1 MRMIPSQPLD
11 TQSRAEL
18 RVFDQL
24 RACFS
29 GADQHGWFAMHS
41 LNLPQHEYKR
51 FGEIDFVVC
60 GPDGLFVLEVKGGE
74 VSCRDGT
81 WETRNRYGSV
91 ERLKESP
98 FRQAEGAL
106 HGLRKKLPAELA
118 NAFVL
123 GYAAVM
129 PDVGSLPESSEWDRA
144 VLADARNF
152 RQFEQWLKKLISHW
166 RNKDRGAS
174 KANPEKL
181 RRLQQF
187 LRPEFEAVMPLHAS
201 AHAIEARVAQLTEDQ
216 MRYID
221 VVEAND
227 RVICSGGAGTGKT
240 MLALELAKRWNA
252 VGMKV
257 ALTCHSPWLKAYLE
271 KAAPPGVTVSLTSSA
286 SVTAKRAGIEK
297 FDALIVDEGQ
307 DVLSMDALERLDSIL
322 RGGLD
327 NGRWSFFH
335 DANNQSGLC
344 GEYRPDAYEYLA
356 GLAAARIP
364 LKTNCRNSLPI
375 LERVQTAL
383 DADVGT
389 SAVGDGPAVR
399 EIKVTSR
406 EDAAVALHQELL
418 KLINEEGFSPSDIVI
433 LSPMAYSQSCASLM
447 QEHAGVR
454 ISVLDAY
461 SPRGTNNRDI
471 GFAQIESFK
480 GLESSVVWLVDMSA
494 PRLESPLRSS
504 HYVGMTRARALLG
517 MIHVDSRGR

>member
-74 VSCRDGT
+74 VSCRDGI

-106 HGLRKKLPAELA
+106 HGLRKKLPVELA
-118 NAFVL
+118 NAFVF

-129 PDVGSLPESSEWDRA
+129 PDIGSLPESSEWDRA

-152 RQFEQWLKKLISHW
+152 RQFEKWLNKLISHW
-166 RNKDRGAS
+166 RNKGRGDS
-174 KANPEKL
+174 KASPEQL

-216 MRYID
+216 LRYID

-240 MLALELAKRWNA
+240 MLALELAKRWSA
-252 VGMKV
+252 AGMKV
-257 ALTCHSPWLKAYLE
+257 ALTCHSPWLKGYLE

-286 SVTAKRAGIEK
+286 PVTAKRAGIEK

-307 DVLSMDALERLDSIL
+307 DVLNMDALERLDSIL

-335 DANNQSGLC
+335 DVNNQSGLC

-356 GLAAARIP
+356 GLGAARIP

-399 EIKVTSR
+399 EIKVTGR
-406 EDAAVALHQELL
+406 EDAAVALLKELL
-418 KLINEEGFSPSDIVI
+418 KLINEDGFSPSDIVI
-433 LSPMAYSQSCASLM
+433 LSPMAYSQSCASLIP
-447 QEHAGVR
+447 EHAGIR

-461 SPRGTNNRDI
+461 SPWGANNRDI
-471 GFAQIESFK
+471 GFAQIEGFK
-480 GLESSVVWLVDMSA
+480 GLESTVVWLVDMCA
-494 PRLESPLRSS
+494 PSVESLLRSS

-517 MIHVDSRGR
+517 MIHVDSRGK